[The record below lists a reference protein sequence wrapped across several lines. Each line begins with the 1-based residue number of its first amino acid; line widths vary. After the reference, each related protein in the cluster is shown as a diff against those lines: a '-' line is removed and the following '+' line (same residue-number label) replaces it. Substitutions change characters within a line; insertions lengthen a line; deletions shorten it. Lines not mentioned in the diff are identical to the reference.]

1 MSKVH
6 LQQAEIKVEYI
17 PAHKF
22 IGIWDI
28 TSSSYGEFWQGGR
41 SCDEIAARWKVCPI
55 LHFQNNWARPQDGS
69 TRMDKRDT
77 FKGCRYQESTTDRF
91 RWEWNAGTNLWR
103 DKNMSPL
110 KVAN

>member
-77 FKGCRYQESTTDRF
+77 LRDAGIKRVRRTDSGG
-91 RWEWNAGTNLWR
+91 NGMQGQTCGGTR
-103 DKNMSPL
+103 T
-110 KVAN
+110 